1 MAETEGQ
8 VGFEQIGIANVLNR
22 HLLTVPPN
30 QREYAWE
37 DQHVQNL
44 LEDVA
49 KAIADG
55 DKTYFLG
62 TIVTVPRDDGRLEV
76 VDGQQRLATT
86 ALFLDQVARYLKASE
101 TVIAESIRNDFLSKV
116 DRKLREEVPRLT
128 MNLDDNDFF
137 KATITG
143 QTPAPKATRNSHER
157 IRSTANSAAKYVR
170 AIVDGR
176 NPNDH
181 GDLLNTWVEFLQ
193 HKATVILLKVPSD
206 ANAYRMFETLN
217 DRGLRTSQADLI
229 KNYLLGSSG
238 ARLSEVQQKWT
249 LMRGMLDSLDGDDI
263 TIDFLRH
270 ALIVT
275 NGFVREPQLYET
287 VQRIAKSPQQCV
299 TLASSLETL
308 SGLYIAIQNPEHERW
323 NSSPDSTRRAI
334 EVLNLLNINSFR
346 PLMLAAASRF
356 SASNLDK
363 TYRFLVSLGVR
374 LFIASTTRSG
384 TIEQA
389 LSAAAAA
396 IESKQVRTA
405 VQLRTALKD
414 ITPKDEVFK
423 EAFEKAKVSNGKLA
437 RYYLR
442 SLEVQAAGKAD
453 PWHIP
458 NSDKT
463 VINLEHVLPRHPDG
477 KWPAFPT
484 DEDVRDNV
492 TRLGNQVLLNASQN
506 STIGNSDFAAKLPV
520 LKAAPYK
527 LTSIAAAAADW
538 NAAEIDARQKVL
550 ASHATKTW
558 PIT

>member
-1 MAETEGQ
+1 MAEPEGQ
-8 VGFEQIGIANVLNR
+8 IGFEQIGIANVLNR

-37 DQHVQNL
+37 DEHVQNL
-44 LEDVA
+44 LEDLA

-55 DKTYFLG
+55 DGTYFLG

-86 ALFLDQVARYLKASE
+86 ALFLDQVARFLKPSE
-101 TVIAESIRNDFLSKV
+101 QVIADSIRSDFLSKV

-128 MNLDDNDFF
+128 LNLDDNDFF

-143 QTPAPKATRNSHER
+143 QSPPPKASRNSHDR
-157 IRSTANSAAKYVR
+157 IRNTSSSAAKYVR
-170 AIVDGR
+170 SIVDGR
-176 NPNDH
+176 NPNSH

-229 KNYLLGSSG
+229 KNYLFGSAS

-249 LMRGMLDSLDGDDI
+249 LMRGMLDSLNGEDI

-287 VQRIAKSPQQCV
+287 VQKIAKSPQQCV
-299 TLASSLETL
+299 TFASSLETL
-308 SGLYIAIQNPEHERW
+308 SGLYVAIQNPEHERW

-346 PLMLAAASRF
+346 PLMLAAANRF
-356 SASNLDK
+356 NPTNVDK
-363 TYRFLVSLGVR
+363 TYKFLVSLGVR

-384 TIEQA
+384 TIEQS
-389 LSAAAAA
+389 LSEAATA
-396 IESKQVRTA
+396 IENKHVKTA
-405 VQLRTALKD
+405 VQLRAALKD
-414 ITPKDEVFK
+414 VTPKDAAFT
-423 EAFEKAKVSNGKLA
+423 EAFEKVKVSNGKLA

-442 SLEVQAAGKAD
+442 SLEVQSLGEAE

-458 NSDKT
+458 NADKL
-463 VINLEHVLPRHPDG
+463 VINLEHVLPRRPEG
-477 KWPAFPT
+477 KWSAFAT
-484 DEDVRDNV
+484 DDEVRDNV
-492 TRLGNQVLLNASQN
+492 TRLGNQVLLNATQN
-506 STIGNSDFAAKLPV
+506 STIGNVDYATKRPI

-527 LTSIAAAAADW
+527 LTAIAAEAADW
-538 NAAEIDARQKVL
+538 TADEIDARQKIL
-550 ASHATKTW
+550 AGHAAKTW
-558 PIT
+558 PLA